1 MDHLEIFLITLLK
14 VTPNSAAFMIEFEN
28 HNMKRLSVPQPSS
41 PMIRSLSY
49 NSLSF
54 DTQDSKEEKVPN
66 PTTPSVGGLVLVS
79 DKKLEKHWPSKK
91 VSVWVVTWNMNCQI
105 PRSQNDLY
113 QYLAKLKNAKGGE
126 PDIVAFGTQE
136 TAAETSEWNTLLQ
149 AALGP
154 SHVLFHSAA
163 LGMLYLSVFIKRE
176 LIWFTSIPEERAY
189 STRIGAKYKTKG
201 AIAICFMLFGTSF
214 LFVNSHLTAH
224 DDKIE

>member
-1 MDHLEIFLITLLK
+1 MSLS
-14 VTPNSAAFMIEFEN
+14 SAVKKP
-28 HNMKRLSVPQPSS
+28 MKRSLNHLSAKLPLKRSSSQPDVTHDF
-41 PMIRSLSY
+41 IE
-49 NSLSF
+49 
-54 DTQDSKEEKVPN
+54 SKEEKHQTGMKPLI
-66 PTTPSVGGLVLVS
+66 GALALVS
-79 DKKLEKHWPSKK
+79 DKKLEKHWPNKE

-105 PRSQNDLY
+105 PRSQNELY
-113 QYLAKLKNAKGGE
+113 KYFKTLKTERGGE

-163 LGMLYLSVFIKRE
+163 IGMLYQSVFIKRE

-189 STRIGAKYKTKG
+189 NTRIGAKYKTKG

>member
-1 MDHLEIFLITLLK
+1 
-14 VTPNSAAFMIEFEN
+14 
-28 HNMKRLSVPQPSS
+28 
-41 PMIRSLSY
+41 MIRSLSY

-54 DTQDSKEEKVPN
+54 DTPESKEEKVAN
-66 PTTPSVGGLVLVS
+66 PSVGALVLVS

-105 PRSQNDLY
+105 PRTRSQSELH
-113 QYLAKLKNAKGGE
+113 QYLANLKNAKGGE

-163 LGMLYLSVFIKRE
+163 IGMLYQSVFIKRE

-189 STRIGAKYKTKG
+189 NTRIGAKYKTKG

>member
-1 MDHLEIFLITLLK
+1 MRWLTEEHQNGTEPLIR
-14 VTPNSAAFMIEFEN
+14 A
-28 HNMKRLSVPQPSS
+28 LS
-41 PMIRSLSY
+41 
-49 NSLSF
+49 
-54 DTQDSKEEKVPN
+54 
-66 PTTPSVGGLVLVS
+66 LVS
-79 DKKLEKHWPSKK
+79 DEMLEKHWPSKK
-91 VSVWVVTWNMNCQI
+91 VSVLVVTWNMLKQI
-105 PRSQNDLY
+105 PRSQDELY
-113 QYLAKLKNAKGGE
+113 KYFKTLKTEQGGV

-136 TAAETSEWNTLLQ
+136 TAAETAELDTQLQ

-163 LGMLYLSVFIKRE
+163 LGMIYQSVFIKRE